1 MNEKNRLAFY
11 EQQLE
16 AQIAKHDLSGIDLH
30 AELEKIRRKT
40 SMLSRS
46 RRDGVVRCVAIANQ
60 IVQLRGAEN
69 A

>member
-1 MNEKNRLAFY
+1 MNEKNRIAFY

-40 SMLSRS
+40 STLSRS